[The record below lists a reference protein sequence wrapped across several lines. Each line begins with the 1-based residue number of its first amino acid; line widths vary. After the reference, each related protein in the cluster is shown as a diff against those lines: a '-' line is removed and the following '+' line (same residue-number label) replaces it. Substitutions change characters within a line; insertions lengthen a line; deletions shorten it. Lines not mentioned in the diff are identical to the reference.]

1 MSGDA
6 TGSDG
11 VSDGTVATLEG
22 VVRKRRSLSRRL
34 AFVDLE
40 TDQATSV
47 PLVADGW
54 SLPKSITA
62 GLCVRVKGV
71 WETSEARGRR
81 LALMPDGVIV
91 LRDGRAENAWE
102 NASMS
107 AAWRARV
114 REMPADAKKNEG
126 TADLVEGAMMC
137 LSWADLGRCSDPACV
152 ARHSAS
158 SRWETRRV
166 ARAEARRRGA
176 RDAACP
182 EGDARGV
189 RAPPENET
197 SSHGSDAAKSRHNAV
212 FAAWLVDT
220 FGVEALRGGE
230 KDEKDEKDTN
240 DENDE
245 NASSSAHAIG
255 PASGGVVDIA
265 GGRGLLAFELALE
278 HGVPVTLVDPKPLRL
293 NKKTRRRVRKW
304 LRETFGGTEALG
316 SEDLSRVPV
325 RHVRAAF
332 EGMCQSESRTFGETA
347 ASVQDLERDVADVAD
362 VAEVTDVAENTKKQT
377 IAAAVRAASALV
389 AMHPDQATDSVFETA
404 LALGKPFAVVP
415 CCVFADLNPHRVL
428 ASGAPVRT
436 YDEMLEYYQAKA
448 PDVRRA
454 RLAFEGRREV
464 LYRLPP

>member
-6 TGSDG
+6 TGSETT
-11 VSDGTVATLEG
+11 SDVTVVTLEG

-62 GLCVRVKGV
+62 GLCVRVEGV
-71 WETSEARGRR
+71 WETSGARGRR
-81 LALMPDGVIV
+81 LALLPDGVIV

-102 NASMS
+102 NASTS

-114 REMPADAKKNEG
+114 REMPADAKG
-126 TADLVEGAMMC
+126 TDDLGAMC
-137 LSWADLGRCSDPACV
+137 LSWADSGRCSDPNCV
-152 ARHSAS
+152 ARHCAS
-158 SRWETRRV
+158 SRWEIRRV
-166 ARAEARRRGA
+166 ARATARRRGA

-182 EGDARGV
+182 EGDARAV
-189 RAPPENET
+189 RAPPEDEAEAAL
-197 SSHGSDAAKSRHNAV
+197 SHGSDAAKSRHNAV

-230 KDEKDEKDTN
+230 N
-240 DENDE
+240 DG
-245 NASSSAHAIG
+245 SSAHTMRPNAT
-255 PASGGVVDIA
+255 SGGVVDIA
-265 GGRGLLAFELALE
+265 GGRGLLSFELALE

-304 LRETFGGTEALG
+304 RRETF
-316 SEDLSRVPV
+316 SEDAPDDDSRLPV

-332 EGMCQSESRTFGETA
+332 EGVPATAVRTCGE
-347 ASVQDLERDVADVAD
+347 
-362 VAEVTDVAENTKKQT
+362 AEPEEA
-377 IAAAVRAASALV
+377 IAAADERGTETKRRSISRAVREASALI
-389 AMHPDQATDSVFETA
+389 AMHPDQATDAVFETA
-404 LALGKPFAVVP
+404 LALDKPFAVVP

-436 YDEMLEYYQAKA
+436 YDEMMEYYQAMG

-454 RLAFEGRREV
+454 RLAFQGRREV
-464 LYRLPP
+464 LYRLPPPR

>member
-114 REMPADAKKNEG
+114 RELPADDEG

-152 ARHSAS
+152 ARHRAS

-182 EGDARGV
+182 EGETRAV
-189 RAPPENET
+189 RASPENET
-197 SSHGSDAAKSRHNAV
+197 EAGSGHGHDAAKSRHNAV

-220 FGVEALRGGE
+220 FGVETLRGGE
-230 KDEKDEKDTN
+230 N
-240 DENDE
+240 DGG
-245 NASSSAHAIG
+245 SGTHATRKH
-255 PASGGVVDIA
+255 ATSGGVVDIA
-265 GGRGLLAFELALE
+265 GGRGLLSFELALE

-304 LRETFGGTEALG
+304 RRETFP
-316 SEDLSRVPV
+316 EDASDDDSRVPV

-332 EGMCQSESRTFGETA
+332 EGVEGVSAVSRRGEAKRGFTQRKELVAATA
-347 ASVQDLERDVADVAD
+347 EAQNEETTSRDA
-362 VAEVTDVAENTKKQT
+362 
-377 IAAAVRAASALV
+377 IARAVREASALV
-389 AMHPDQATDSVFETA
+389 AMHPDQATDAVFETA
-404 LALGKPFAVVP
+404 LALDKPFAVVP

-436 YDEMLEYYQAKA
+436 YDEMMEYYQAMG

-454 RLAFEGRREV
+454 RLAFRGRREV
-464 LYRLPP
+464 LYRLPPPR

>member
-114 REMPADAKKNEG
+114 RELPADDEG

-152 ARHSAS
+152 ARHRAS

-182 EGDARGV
+182 EGETRAV
-189 RAPPENET
+189 RASPENET
-197 SSHGSDAAKSRHNAV
+197 EAGSGHGHDAAKSRHNAV

-220 FGVEALRGGE
+220 FGVETLRGGE
-230 KDEKDEKDTN
+230 N
-240 DENDE
+240 DGG
-245 NASSSAHAIG
+245 SGTHATRKH
-255 PASGGVVDIA
+255 ATSGGVVDIA
-265 GGRGLLAFELALE
+265 GGRGLLSFELALE

-304 LRETFGGTEALG
+304 RRETF
-316 SEDLSRVPV
+316 SEDAPDEDSRLPV

-332 EGMCQSESRTFGETA
+332 EGVPATAVRTCGE
-347 ASVQDLERDVADVAD
+347 
-362 VAEVTDVAENTKKQT
+362 AEPEEA
-377 IAAAVRAASALV
+377 IAAADERGTETKRRSISRAVREASALI
-389 AMHPDQATDSVFETA
+389 AMHPDQATDAVFETA
-404 LALGKPFAVVP
+404 LALDKPFAVVP

-436 YDEMLEYYQAKA
+436 YDEMMEYYQAMG

-454 RLAFEGRREV
+454 RLAFRGRREV
-464 LYRLPP
+464 LYRLPPPR